1 MSTNP
6 AWYGELID
14 LLRFASQDR
23 KLFALLLEDLCTP
36 EELAVLSRRW
46 QIVKLLHKDTP
57 HREIVDR
64 LDVAIGTVTRG
75 SRMLKNPTGGF
86 ARLIYM
92 ILTTKR
98 PNGPIKAWRNQ
109 LME

>member
-1 MSTNP
+1 MSSYLP
-6 AWYGELID
+6 WHKELID
-14 LLRFASQDR
+14 LLQFASQDR
-23 KLFALLLEDLCTP
+23 NLLDSLLEDLCSP
-36 EELAVLSRRW
+36 EELAVMARRW

-86 ARLIYM
+86 ARLIHM